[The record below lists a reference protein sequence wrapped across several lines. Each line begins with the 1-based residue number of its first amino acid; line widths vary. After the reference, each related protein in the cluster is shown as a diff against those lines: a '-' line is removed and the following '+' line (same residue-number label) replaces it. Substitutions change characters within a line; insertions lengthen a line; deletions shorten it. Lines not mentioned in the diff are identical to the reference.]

1 MSGFDSLFGLTFSDG
16 SEMGGTLFALLL
28 FAFPVLLILSK
39 YIKELEPYKKLIFL
53 ILPIGS
59 ILSLFLVKVI
69 LSGIDEYFYFNAFG
83 FWLYFLVSTAL
94 LFGGYLEYKNIPLD
108 KESLSTVLNQNN
120 QSQK

>member
-69 LSGIDEYFYFNAFG
+69 LSGKMNTSISTAFG
-83 FWLYFLVSTAL
+83 FWLYFLVSAAL
-94 LFGGYLEYKNIPLD
+94 LFVGHLEYKNIPLD